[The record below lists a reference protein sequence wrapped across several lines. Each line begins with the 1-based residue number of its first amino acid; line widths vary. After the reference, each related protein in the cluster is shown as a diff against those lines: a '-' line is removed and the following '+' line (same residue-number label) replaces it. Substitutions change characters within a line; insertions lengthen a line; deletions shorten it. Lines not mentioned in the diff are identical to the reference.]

1 MSLLARH
8 CDLLLLPVSDPLDH
22 ALPAAGLLRFAQ
34 RGAQLE
40 LDTLDAN
47 LRKSYRQ
54 QSEARIE
61 RWELLAQKLRV
72 VLMPLSTQS
81 EMIEQLREY
90 LDPQRSGKS
99 R

>member
-1 MSLLARH
+1 M
-8 CDLLLLPVSDPLDH
+8 
-22 ALPAAGLLRFAQ
+22 
-34 RGAQLE
+34 E

-47 LRKSYRQ
+47 LRQSYRSQ
-54 QSEARIE
+54 GEARIE

-90 LDPQRSGKS
+90 LNPQRPGQK